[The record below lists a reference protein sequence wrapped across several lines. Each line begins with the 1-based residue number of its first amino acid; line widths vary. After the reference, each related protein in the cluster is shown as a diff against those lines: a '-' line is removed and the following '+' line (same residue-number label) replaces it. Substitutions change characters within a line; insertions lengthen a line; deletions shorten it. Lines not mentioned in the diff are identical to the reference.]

1 MKICKARITQC
12 SGRLYWYR
20 AMVGQDVFAIRQ
32 HGDSDLGFRMIFV
45 GAFDSTPPSS
55 SYFNAKDLEII
66 EEFDGHI
73 VERVT
78 VEVVRKVG
86 ADSTAL
92 VGSNV

>member
-12 SGRLYWYR
+12 SGRMYWYR
-20 AMVGQDVFAIRQ
+20 NMVGQEVLAIRR

-45 GAFDSTPPSS
+45 GVFDSTPPSGLH
-55 SYFNAKDLEII
+55 FNEKDLDII
-66 EEFDGHI
+66 EEFDGDI